1 MATQIYTA
9 AGQFAGQI
17 RGDTYH
23 TNRRRSV
30 HQLRQPPAWAID
42 ATILGELRAAGVKR
56 IEVREVEGGQTYT
69 TTLETFFKHGI
80 ALDRGHG
87 RQVALP
93 LAYWRVDGRRSLAEQ
108 QTEHEAAKQSQMS
121 LFEVSG

>member
-1 MATQIYTA
+1 MQPACTE
-9 AGQFAGQI
+9 AGKLAGRIQDDI
-17 RGDTYH
+17 YH

-42 ATILGELRAAGVKR
+42 AAILGELRAAGVKR
-56 IEVREVEGGQTYT
+56 VEVRETEGGQTYT

-87 RQVALP
+87 RQIALP

-108 QTEHEAAKQSQMS
+108 QAEREPAPARQMS